1 MAFHSKDGSTAR
13 SARTHRRDK
22 ESILGLSGWL
32 FADLLLAIA
41 VIFLVVETKAT
52 AIDKGS
58 TPTTT
63 TTTTTT
69 TTSTVAPPPAKTVGL
84 IANLEQQLFVVVTG
98 GANLQTW
105 NSWKNT
111 LASSSTQIFLGEKNR
126 KARNGTTWSKLKD
139 DGYRVGFVMWFAKT
153 NARSKNTS
161 KDGLPNLVKF
171 LREKGLVDK
180 GQTPNGDN
188 SLFPHIPDYADG
200 SLKKSDLGFRLFLFQ
215 PQS

>member
-1 MAFHSKDGSTAR
+1 MSFHSKGGSILR
-13 SARTHRRDK
+13 STRTNRRDK

-63 TTTTTT
+63 TT
-69 TTSTVAPPPAKTVGL
+69 STVAPPPAKTVGL
-84 IANLEQQLFVVVTG
+84 IADLEQQLFVVVTD
-98 GANLQTW
+98 GANLRTW
-105 NSWKNT
+105 NSWENT
-111 LASSSTQIFLGEKNR
+111 LASSRTQIFLGEKNR
-126 KARNGTTWSKLKD
+126 KARNGTTWSILKD

-200 SLKKSDLGFRLFLFQ
+200 SLQKSDLGFRLFLFQ

>member
-1 MAFHSKDGSTAR
+1 MAFHSKDGSIAR

-41 VIFLVVETKAT
+41 VIFLVVETKA
-52 AIDKGS
+52 ADEGS
-58 TPTTT
+58 TPI
-63 TTTTTT
+63 TTTTT
-69 TTSTVAPPPAKTVGL
+69 TTSTVAPPPSKTVGL
-84 IANLEQQLFVVVTG
+84 IANLEEQLFVRVTG

-105 NSWKNT
+105 DSWENT
-111 LASSSTQIFLGEKNR
+111 LASSGTQIFLGAKNR
-126 KARNGTTWSKLKD
+126 IARNGTTWSKIKE

-171 LREKGLVDK
+171 LRGEGLIDK
-180 GQTPNGDN
+180 RQTPNGDY
-188 SLFPHIPDYADG
+188 SSFPHIPDYSNS
-200 SLKKSDLGFRLFLFQ
+200 SLLKSDLEFRLFLFQ

>member
-13 SARTHRRDK
+13 SSRTHRRDK

-52 AIDKGS
+52 ADERPPPI
-58 TPTTT
+58 
-63 TTTTTT
+63 TTTTT

-84 IANLEQQLFVVVTG
+84 IANLEEQLFVRVTG

-105 NSWKNT
+105 DSWENT
-111 LASSSTQIFLGEKNR
+111 LASSRTQIFLGAKNR
-126 KARNGTTWSKLKD
+126 IARNGTTWSKLKE

-171 LREKGLVDK
+171 LRGEGLIDK
-180 GQTPNGDN
+180 GQTPNGDF
-188 SLFPHIPDYADG
+188 SSFPHIPDYSNS
-200 SLKKSDLGFRLFLFQ
+200 SLGKSDLEFRLFLFQ

>member
-1 MAFHSKDGSTAR
+1 MAFHSKDGSIAR

-52 AIDKGS
+52 ADEGS
-58 TPTTT
+58 TPITTT
-63 TTTTTT
+63 TST

-84 IANLEQQLFVVVTG
+84 IANLEEQLFVRVTG

-105 NSWKNT
+105 DSWENT
-111 LASSSTQIFLGEKNR
+111 LASSRTQIFLGAKNR
-126 KARNGTTWSKLKD
+126 IARNGTTWSKLKE

-171 LREKGLVDK
+171 LRGEGLIDK
-180 GQTPNGDN
+180 RQTPNGDY
-188 SLFPHIPDYADG
+188 SSFPHIPDYSNN
-200 SLKKSDLGFRLFLFQ
+200 SLGKSDLEFRLFLFQ

>member
-1 MAFHSKDGSTAR
+1 MAFHSKDGSIAR

-52 AIDKGS
+52 ADEGS
-58 TPTTT
+58 TPI
-63 TTTTTT
+63 TTTTT

-84 IANLEQQLFVVVTG
+84 IANLEEQLFVRVTG

-105 NSWKNT
+105 DSWENT
-111 LASSSTQIFLGEKNR
+111 LASSRTQIFLGAKNR
-126 KARNGTTWSKLKD
+126 IARNGTTWSKLKE

-171 LREKGLVDK
+171 LRGKGLIDK
-180 GQTPNGDN
+180 GQTPNGDF
-188 SLFPHIPDYADG
+188 SSFPHIPDYSNN
-200 SLKKSDLGFRLFLFQ
+200 SLGKSDLEFRLFLFQ

>member
-63 TTTTTT
+63 TVS
-69 TTSTVAPPPAKTVGL
+69 TSTTVASVKTGL
-84 IANLEQQLFVVVTG
+84 ISDPNLQLKIVIPG
-98 GANLQTW
+98 GAG
-105 NSWKNT
+105 SKG
-111 LASSSTQIFLGEKNR
+111 AADFKD
-126 KARNGTTWSKLKD
+126 KLKKATLYFD
-139 DGYRVGFVMWFAKT
+139 DREKTRTSVAELTRSNYKFGFIIWFAQVQSTSNKT
-153 NARSKNTS
+153 HARYYS
-161 KDGLPNLVKF
+161 DLVTW
-171 LREKGLVDK
+171 LLEKKLITETQVD
-180 GQTPNGDN
+180 
-188 SLFPHIPDYADG
+188 
-200 SLKKSDLGFRLFLFQ
+200 LKKNQLIPSLRYNDGDAGRDIILRVFLFK
-215 PQS
+215 

>member
-1 MAFHSKDGSTAR
+1 
-13 SARTHRRDK
+13 
-22 ESILGLSGWL
+22 L

-52 AIDKGS
+52 ADEGS
-58 TPTTT
+58 TPITTT
-63 TTTTTT
+63 TST

-105 NSWKNT
+105 NSWENT
-111 LASSSTQIFLGEKNR
+111 LASSRTQIFLGEKNR
-126 KARNGTTWSKLKD
+126 KARNGTTWSKLKE

-171 LREKGLVDK
+171 LRGKGLIDK
-180 GQTPNGDN
+180 GQTPNGDF
-188 SLFPHIPDYADG
+188 SSFPHIPDYADG
-200 SLKKSDLGFRLFLFQ
+200 SLQNSDLGFRLFLFQ

>member
-1 MAFHSKDGSTAR
+1 MAFHSKDGSIAR

-52 AIDKGS
+52 ADEGS
-58 TPTTT
+58 TPI
-63 TTTTTT
+63 TTTTT

-84 IANLEQQLFVVVTG
+84 IANLEEQLFVRVTG

-105 NSWKNT
+105 NSWENT
-111 LASSSTQIFLGEKNR
+111 LASSRTQIFLGEKNR
-126 KARNGTTWSKLKD
+126 KARNGTTWSKLKE

-171 LREKGLVDK
+171 LRGKGLIDK
-180 GQTPNGDN
+180 GQTPNGDF
-188 SLFPHIPDYADG
+188 SSFPHIPDYADG
-200 SLKKSDLGFRLFLFQ
+200 SLQNSDLGFRLFLFQ

>member
-1 MAFHSKDGSTAR
+1 
-13 SARTHRRDK
+13 
-22 ESILGLSGWL
+22 
-32 FADLLLAIA
+32 LLLAIA

-52 AIDKGS
+52 AIDEGS

-63 TTTTTT
+63 STSTPTTTS
-69 TTSTVAPPPAKTVGL
+69 TSTVAPPPAKTVGL

-105 NSWKNT
+105 NSWENT
-111 LASSSTQIFLGEKNR
+111 LASSGTQIFLGQKNR
-126 KARNGTTWSKLKD
+126 IARNGTTWSKLKD
-139 DGYRVGFVMWFAKT
+139 DGYRVGFVMWFADT
-153 NARSKNTS
+153 NARSRKTS

-180 GQTPNGDN
+180 GQIPNGDY
-188 SLFPHIPDYADG
+188 SSFPHIPDYSDN
-200 SLKKSDLGFRLFLFQ
+200 SLKKSDLKFRLFLFQ